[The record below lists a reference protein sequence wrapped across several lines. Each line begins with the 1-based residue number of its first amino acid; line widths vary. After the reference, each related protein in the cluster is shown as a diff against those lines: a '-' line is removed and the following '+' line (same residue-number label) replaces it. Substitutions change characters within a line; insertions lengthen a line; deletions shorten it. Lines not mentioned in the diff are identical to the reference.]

1 MKRNFLLGLIIIV
14 ILSLGLTSCQSPD
27 KQQLAKDG
35 SVVVEKIESFRKDK
49 GRLPESLTEVDKNM
63 NPEDPFFYT
72 KESPTKYKLSA
83 ILDLTH
89 FYEYDS
95 ETKEW
100 KVVS

>member
-1 MKRNFLLGLIIIV
+1 MKRSFLLGLIIFV
-14 ILSLGLTSCQSPD
+14 ILSLGLTSCESPD
-27 KQQLAKDG
+27 KQQLAKEG

-63 NPEDPFFYT
+63 NPGDPFSYT
-72 KESPTKYKLSA
+72 KVSPTRYTLSA
-83 ILDLTH
+83 ILSLTH

-100 KVVS
+100 KIVS